1 LESQG
6 ALLFEGAGR
15 EDWGSLG
22 CWGAVLPNLYLFYC
36 SEDEDRKVGS
46 PDG

>member
-22 CWGAVLPNLYLFYC
+22 CWGAVLPNLYLFIAVKI
-36 SEDEDRKVGS
+36 EIKKKVHEG
-46 PDG
+46 